1 MILLLVACEFDTLS
15 RMHSSMVS
23 LPDDPVQLKA
33 EVVQLR
39 DAVKEKEHALSEK
52 AQRIEQLLDYI
63 LLLRKRQ
70 FGASADRTNKDQVSL
85 FDEAE
90 LEQLLAEL
98 DLPADPE
105 EDESAHEKKATDEQG
120 EKKKPVRRPLPANLD
135 RIEKVI
141 DLSDAEKAA
150 MGDDWTFIGYDTS
163 EQLAVIPRQHYVIAF
178 KRAKYAPNHDAV
190 AGAEQGLRIAPRPEQ
205 ILPKSIAHSSV
216 IADVVVRKFVDGL
229 PFYRQEVIYNRD
241 NIDLSRQTMSGWTIQ
256 LHVRLTPLMVVMKQ
270 LLYQGRT
277 IHIDETRLQVLNE
290 PNRDNTKLSYM
301 WVYGGGPP
309 DKPVIWYHYA
319 DSRDSEVPVD
329 FLFPTEEALPAC
341 EMYLVTDGYDGYNAL
356 SRSPGILGH
365 GACWAH
371 VRRRFVEATHGRKNT
386 AAAHQMVA
394 LIHKLYQVERTAR
407 NKTPQEREAIRQKQ
421 TAPIMDKIKTWL
433 DEKATKVLPKS
444 PLGTAIAYT
453 LNLWP
458 NLITC
463 LEDGHIEIDNNKAEN
478 AIRPFVIGRKGWLF
492 SGSPRGA
499 HASATLYTLVESA
512 KANKLEPWAYLN
524 YLFERLPAA
533 KSEQALLALLPQ
545 NLTMKDLNG

>member
-1 MILLLVACEFDTLS
+1 
-15 RMHSSMVS
+15 MHSSAIA
-23 LPDDPVQLKA
+23 LPDDPIQLQA
-33 EVVQLR
+33 EVAQLR
-39 DAVKEKEHALSEK
+39 NAVEEKEHALTEK
-52 AQRIEQLLDYI
+52 TQRIEQLLDYI

-70 FGASADRTNKDQVSL
+70 FGASADRTNKNQVSL

-98 DLPADPE
+98 DLPSELD
-105 EDESAHEKKATDEQG
+105 EDKPGPQKKAQD
-120 EKKKPVRRPLPANLD
+120 EKKKPVRRPLPAHLD
-135 RIEKVI
+135 RIEKII
-141 DLSDAEKAA
+141 DLSDEEKAA
-150 MGDDWTFIGYDTS
+150 MGDDWSCIGYDTS

-178 KRAKYAPNHDAV
+178 KRAKYAPNHDTV
-190 AGAEQGLRIAPRPEQ
+190 AGAEQGLQIAPRPEQ

-229 PFYRQEVIYNRD
+229 PFYRQEAIYDRD
-241 NIDLSRQTMSGWTIQ
+241 NIDLSRQTMSGWMIQ
-256 LHVRLTPLMVVMKQ
+256 LHERLTPLMMVMKR
-270 LLYQGRT
+270 LLYQGRV

-290 PNRDNTKLSYM
+290 PNRENTQLSYM

-309 DKPVIWYHYA
+309 DQPVIWYQYA
-319 DSRDSEVPVD
+319 DSRSGDVAEE
-329 FLFPTEEALPAC
+329 FLYPKAEDPPDGA
-341 EMYLVTDGYDGYNAL
+341 MYLVTDGYEGYNAL
-356 SRSPGILGH
+356 SKSPGILGH

-394 LIHKLYQVERTAR
+394 LISKLYQIERTAR
-407 NKTPQEREAIRQKQ
+407 DQGAQEREAIRQKKA
-421 TAPIMDKIKTWL
+421 APILDTIKTWL

-444 PLGTAIAYT
+444 PLGTAITYT

-458 NLITC
+458 RLTIY
-463 LEDGHIEIDNNKAEN
+463 LEDGHIEIDNNKVEN

-499 HASATLYTLVESA
+499 HASASLYTLVETA

-524 YLFERLPAA
+524 YLFEKLPLA
-533 KSEQALLALLPQ
+533 KSEQALLDLLPQ
-545 NLTMKDLNG
+545 NLKMEDLKR

>member
-1 MILLLVACEFDTLS
+1 
-15 RMHSSMVS
+15 MHSSVVS
-23 LPDDPVQLKA
+23 FCDDPIQLKA

-39 DAVKEKEHALSEK
+39 DVVKENEQTIAEKEHALTEK
-52 AQRIEQLLDYI
+52 TQRIEQLLDYI

-70 FGASADRTNKDQVSL
+70 FGASADRTNKNQVSL

-98 DLPADPE
+98 DLPSGLD
-105 EDESAHEKKATDEQG
+105 EDKPGPQKKAQD
-120 EKKKPVRRPLPANLD
+120 EKKKPVRRPLPAHLD
-135 RIEKVI
+135 RIEKII
-141 DLSDAEKAA
+141 DLSDEEKAA
-150 MGDDWTFIGYDTS
+150 MGDDWSCIGYDTS

-178 KRAKYAPNHDAV
+178 KRTKYAPNHDTV
-190 AGAEQGLRIAPRPEQ
+190 AGAEQGLQIAPRAEQ

-229 PFYRQEVIYNRD
+229 PFYRQEVIYGRD
-241 NIDLSRQTMSGWTIQ
+241 NIDLSRQTMSGWMIQ
-256 LHVRLTPLMVVMKQ
+256 LHERLTPLMMVMKR
-270 LLYQGRT
+270 LLYQGRV

-290 PNRDNTKLSYM
+290 PNRENTQLSYM

-309 DKPVIWYHYA
+309 DQPVIWYQYA
-319 DSRDSEVPVD
+319 DSRSGDVAEE
-329 FLFPTEEALPAC
+329 FLYPKAEDPPDGA
-341 EMYLVTDGYDGYNAL
+341 MYLVTDGYEGYNAL
-356 SRSPGILGH
+356 SKSPGILGH

-386 AAAHQMVA
+386 AAAYQMVA
-394 LIHKLYQVERTAR
+394 LISKLYQIERTAR
-407 NKTPQEREAIRQKQ
+407 DKGAQEREAIRQKKA
-421 TAPIMDKIKTWL
+421 APILDTIKTWL

-444 PLGTAIAYT
+444 PLGTAITYT

-458 NLITC
+458 RLTTY
-463 LEDGHIEIDNNKAEN
+463 LEDGHIEIDNNKVEN
-478 AIRPFVIGRKGWLF
+478 AIRPFVIGRKNFLF

-499 HASATLYTLVESA
+499 DASATLYTLVETA

-524 YLFERLPAA
+524 YLFDKLPLA

-545 NLTMKDLNG
+545 NLKMEDLNG

>member
-1 MILLLVACEFDTLS
+1 MIP
-15 RMHSSMVS
+15 RMHSSIVS
-23 LPDDPVQLKA
+23 LPDDPIQLKA
-33 EVVQLR
+33 ELAQLR
-39 DAVKEKEHALSEK
+39 NAVEEKEQALTEK
-52 AQRIEQLLDYI
+52 TQRIEQLLDYI

-98 DLPADPE
+98 NLPSDLDADKPATQKQAKD
-105 EDESAHEKKATDEQG
+105 
-120 EKKKPVRRPLPANLD
+120 EKKKPVRRALPAHLD
-135 RIEKVI
+135 RIEKTI
-141 DLSDAEKAA
+141 DLSDEEKAS
-150 MGDDWTFIGYDTS
+150 MGDDWIFIGYDTS

-178 KRAKYAPNHDAV
+178 KRAKYAPRNDDV
-190 AGAEQGLRIAPRPEQ
+190 AGAEQGIRIAPRPDQ

-216 IADVVVRKFVDGL
+216 IADVVVRKYVDGL
-229 PFYRQEVIYNRD
+229 PFYRQEAIYHRD
-241 NIDLSRQTMSGWTIQ
+241 HIDLSRQTMSGWVIQ
-256 LHVRLTPLMVVMKQ
+256 LHERLIPLMAAMKQ
-270 LLYQGRT
+270 LLYQGRV

-290 PNRDNTKLSYM
+290 PGRENTQLSYM

-309 DKPVIWYHYA
+309 DKPVVWYQYA
-319 DSRDSEVPVD
+319 DSRGGEIPVD
-329 FLFPTEEALPAC
+329 FLFPAEEVPPTC
-341 EMYLVTDGYDGYNAL
+341 EMYLVTDGYEGYNAL
-356 SRSPGILGH
+356 SKSTGILGH

-394 LIHKLYQVERTAR
+394 LIHKLYQVERAVR
-407 NKTPQEREAIRQKQ
+407 DKSPGERVAIRQKKS
-421 TAPIMDKIKTWL
+421 APILDKIKTWL
-433 DEKATKVLPKS
+433 DERVTQVLPKS
-444 PLGTAIAYT
+444 PLGTAITYT

-458 NLITC
+458 KLITC
-463 LEDGHIEIDNNKAEN
+463 LEDGHIEIDNNRAEN

-533 KSEQALLALLPQ
+533 KSEQALLDLLPQ
-545 NLTMKDLNG
+545 NLKMEDLNG

>member
-150 MGDDWTFIGYDTS
+150 MGDGWTFIGYDTS

-190 AGAEQGLRIAPRPEQ
+190 ARNGPR
-205 ILPKSIAHSSV
+205 
-216 IADVVVRKFVDGL
+216 
-229 PFYRQEVIYNRD
+229 
-241 NIDLSRQTMSGWTIQ
+241 
-256 LHVRLTPLMVVMKQ
+256 
-270 LLYQGRT
+270 
-277 IHIDETRLQVLNE
+277 
-290 PNRDNTKLSYM
+290 KL
-301 WVYGGGPP
+301 
-309 DKPVIWYHYA
+309 
-319 DSRDSEVPVD
+319 DS
-329 FLFPTEEALPAC
+329 
-341 EMYLVTDGYDGYNAL
+341 AL
-356 SRSPGILGH
+356 SEIFH
-365 GACWAH
+365 GFQAANSRLACSLYTASG
-371 VRRRFVEATHGRKNT
+371 VRRSS
-386 AAAHQMVA
+386 A
-394 LIHKLYQVERTAR
+394 L
-407 NKTPQEREAIRQKQ
+407 
-421 TAPIMDKIKTWL
+421 
-433 DEKATKVLPKS
+433 
-444 PLGTAIAYT
+444 
-453 LNLWP
+453 
-458 NLITC
+458 
-463 LEDGHIEIDNNKAEN
+463 
-478 AIRPFVIGRKGWLF
+478 
-492 SGSPRGA
+492 
-499 HASATLYTLVESA
+499 
-512 KANKLEPWAYLN
+512 
-524 YLFERLPAA
+524 
-533 KSEQALLALLPQ
+533 
-545 NLTMKDLNG
+545 